1 MCQITT
7 NKSAVYLVD
16 NNETQFGQF
25 DPLLVRKQTF
35 EQNKKIEIV
44 ISFQVSSNLKWNSM
58 LHLK

>member
-25 DPLLVRKQTF
+25 DPLVRKQTF

-44 ISFQVSSNLKWNSM
+44 ISFQVSSNLKRNSM